1 MNTATTEIVNLLRP
15 DFSQCESPSLRLEK
29 FVVCGGSQ
37 DQRAVE
43 VKRVVGC
50 HQKYSKGVS
59 SRRLRHPQGRSFTL
73 ELGGNLM
80 VNQSGGILE
89 NAGLC
94 LDHFRGWPQIPG
106 SSLKGVASHAAYHE
120 WCDSHDHDLAERIFA
135 VFGYPTGHH
144 DLDDTYSEHP
154 VMAGQV
160 SFLPAVPSGT
170 PTLTADI
177 CTSHHPKYYQGK
189 LQTAVDSE
197 EPIPLVFPAVK
208 AGTAFVFTLIPLRQ
222 AKSAVLDDA
231 QRWLRHALTHD
242 GVGAKTAAGYGWFKE
257 AATKEAKP
265 AGPSKEELNRQQ
277 AKQEQDAK
285 EKADKEKQ
293 LQAAREMR
301 AKEDEDRKQLANQP
315 FSKFANDSMKKLS
328 QGVSAIFKANGGQFS
343 PERRQELLGVIAAN
357 GKVKN
362 KELLDSCKSL
372 MKWFGD
378 SHELLEELL
387 DKRNFTPKERQ
398 EFQNKAEKVRQ
409 ELQGK

>member
-1 MNTATTEIVNLLRP
+1 MNTATTEIVNLLSP

-43 VKRVVGC
+43 VRKVLAC
-50 HQKYSKGVS
+50 HQRYAKSVS
-59 SRRLRHPQGRSFTL
+59 SRRLSHPQGRSFTL

-106 SSLKGVASHAAYHE
+106 SSLKGVASHAAYRE

-135 VFGYPTGHH
+135 VFGYPTGHE

-160 SFLPAVPSGT
+160 SFLPAVPSGN
-170 PTLTADI
+170 PDLTADI

-222 AKSAVLDDA
+222 AKPAVLADA
-231 QRWLRHALTHD
+231 EAWLRRALTHD
-242 GVGAKTAAGYGWFKE
+242 GVGAKTAAGYGWFQEPTVK
-257 AATKEAKP
+257 KP
-265 AGPSKEELNRQQ
+265 AEPSKEELNRQQ
-277 AKQEQDAK
+277 AKQEQAAK
-285 EKADKEKQ
+285 EQADKEKQ
-293 LQAAREMR
+293 NQTARDIR
-301 AKEDEDRKQLANQP
+301 AKEEEKRRKQAEVSTEELRNDPWKKLA
-315 FSKFANDSMKKLS
+315 KKLS
-328 QGVSAIFKANGGQFS
+328 DAFKANGGQFS
-343 PERRQELLGVIAAN
+343 PERCKKNLDDLAAN

-372 MKWFGD
+372 VKWFGG
-378 SHELLEELL
+378 SSELLEELM

-398 EFQNKAEKVRQ
+398 EFQSKAEKVRQ

>member
-1 MNTATTEIVNLLRP
+1 MNTATTEIVNLLSP

-43 VKRVVGC
+43 VRKVLAC
-50 HQKYSKGVS
+50 HQRYAKSVS
-59 SRRLRHPQGRSFTL
+59 SRRLSHPQGRSFTL

-106 SSLKGVASHAAYHE
+106 SSLKGVASHAAYRE

-135 VFGYPTGHH
+135 VFGYPTGHE

-160 SFLPAVPSGT
+160 SFLPAVPSGN
-170 PTLTADI
+170 PDLTADI

-222 AKSAVLDDA
+222 AKPAVLADA
-231 QRWLRHALTHD
+231 EAWLRRALTHD
-242 GVGAKTAAGYGWFKE
+242 GVGAKTAAGYGWFQEPTVK
-257 AATKEAKP
+257 KP
-265 AGPSKEELNRQQ
+265 AEPSKEELNRQQ
-277 AKQEQDAK
+277 AKQEQAAK
-285 EKADKEKQ
+285 EQADKEKQ
-293 LQAAREMR
+293 NQVARDIR

-328 QGVSAIFKANGGQFS
+328 QGVSAIFKVNDEQFS
-343 PERRQELLGVIAAN
+343 PERRQELLEVIAAN

-372 MKWFGD
+372 VKWFGG
-378 SHELLEELL
+378 SSELLEELM

-398 EFQNKAEKVRQ
+398 EFQSKAEKVRQ